1 MGTIHPVLFNCTQ
14 CGNIICTEEKLEVC
28 TYCGAFSRRYRQTHG
43 EEEDEALRKAIES
56 KVREWRWNDGQ
67 NRLLQYDRE
76 NTARSQV

>member
-1 MGTIHPVLFNCTQ
+1 M
-14 CGNIICTEEKLEVC
+14 C